1 MGPSMADANRKLL
14 NDAVERNAAAVLS
27 LPIDGLLQHCK
38 SRFLALVEQGIWIQS
53 EPSRIDLIDTLIGRQ
68 AVVAVSFRN
77 GHQKASFATTI
88 VRRDAGFRVN
98 DSTVVDAVLLETPD
112 DVKSIQRRVD
122 YRVSVGSDSDLAV
135 RVWRI
140 SERADVRDV
149 PMSAA
154 ELAVEVRDLSVGGMG
169 ISVKPSKPNEPPRI
183 AQDERLRVL
192 LKFGADEILMEGRVR
207 HLPHG
212 KPSESIRAGVQF
224 AKLNKDI
231 KGRQKRATLTRIIGM
246 LQREEVRRARLKPA
260 G

>member
-88 VRRDAGFRVN
+88 VRRDVGFRVN

-112 DVKSIQRRVD
+112 DVKSIQRRGG
-122 YRVSVGSDSDLAV
+122 YR
-135 RVWRI
+135 
-140 SERADVRDV
+140 
-149 PMSAA
+149 
-154 ELAVEVRDLSVGGMG
+154 GGG
-169 ISVKPSKPNEPPRI
+169 GGRS
-183 AQDERLRVL
+183 RL
-192 LKFGADEILMEGRVR
+192 
-207 HLPHG
+207 
-212 KPSESIRAGVQF
+212 
-224 AKLNKDI
+224 
-231 KGRQKRATLTRIIGM
+231 
-246 LQREEVRRARLKPA
+246 
-260 G
+260 